1 MNEKRK
7 CQKCG
12 LLIDSDLPT
21 CPYCGYKQEEII
33 VNNNEKEEK
42 KEETQENYK
51 KANVFAFSRQD
62 IYLNRNKNLVLFFVG
77 FLGLQIISL
86 FLSIILLTFNQYLA
100 SFSTKGLAF
109 LNFATYFVT
118 LGAMV
123 LIINSNDI
131 FNFLRPFKKKRTYL
145 YGIAYGLILVIV
157 SSFVSTIMSF
167 LTSNTSVNNNESGI
181 NSITISF
188 PILSIIVF
196 GILGP
201 ICEEIT
207 YRVGLFSSI
216 SRKLKFVWAYIITI
230 LIFGLIHFDFT
241 ALFSDN
247 LSSLIIEFSNLP
259 TYLVS
264 GLLLCYFY
272 HKEGFGVSSIAHIF
286 NNMLS
291 LILTLLSS
299 YLF

>member
-21 CPYCGYKQEEII
+21 CPYCGYKQEEIVENKVI
-33 VNNNEKEEK
+33 KEEK
-42 KEETQENYK
+42 IESVENNAK
-51 KANVFAFSRQD
+51 PNVFAFTRQD
-62 IYLNRNKNLVLFFVG
+62 IYLERNKNLVLFFVG
-77 FLGLQIISL
+77 FLGLQLISL
-86 FLSIILLTFNQYLA
+86 FLSIILVAFNPYLA
-100 SFSTKGLAF
+100 SFSTKGLAY
-109 LNFATYFVT
+109 LNFATYFIT
-118 LGAMV
+118 FGAMIF
-123 LIINSNDI
+123 IINSNDI
-131 FNFLRPFKKKRTYL
+131 LKFLVPFKKKRTYL

-181 NSITISF
+181 NSITVTF
-188 PILSIIVF
+188 PFLSIIVF
-196 GILGP
+196 GLLGP
-201 ICEEIT
+201 LCEEIT
-207 YRVGLFSSI
+207 YRIGLFSSI
-216 SRKLKFVWAYIITI
+216 SKKLKPIWAYIITI
-230 LIFGLIHFDFT
+230 LIFGFIHFDFT
-241 ALFSDN
+241 SFLSSD
-247 LSSLIIEFSNLP
+247 LSSLIIELSNLP

-272 HKEGFGVSSIAHIF
+272 QKEGFGVSSIAHIF

>member
-12 LLIDSDLPT
+12 LLIDNDLPT
-21 CPYCGYKQEEII
+21 CPYCGYKQDEII
-33 VNNNEKEEK
+33 ENIEEKDEKVIENNQNEKP
-42 KEETQENYK
+42 
-51 KANVFAFSRQD
+51 NVFKFTRQE
-62 IYLNRNKNLVLFFVG
+62 IYLERNKNLLLFFVG

-86 FLSIILLTFNQYLA
+86 FLSVILVSLNPYLA

-109 LNFATYFVT
+109 LNFSTYFVT
-118 LGAMV
+118 FGAII
-123 LIINSNDI
+123 LIINGKDI
-131 FNFLRPFKKKRTYL
+131 SKFLIPFKKKRTYL

-157 SSFVSTIMSF
+157 SSFVSSIMSL
-167 LTSNTSVNNNESGI
+167 LTSNTSVNTNETGI
-181 NSITISF
+181 NTITTAF
-188 PILSIIVF
+188 PILSLIVF

-201 ICEEIT
+201 LCEEVT

-216 SRKLKFVWAYIITI
+216 SQKLKPLWAYLITI

-241 ALFSDN
+241 ALFSGNVDA
-247 LSSLIIEFSNLP
+247 LIIELSNLP

-272 HKEGFGVSSIAHIF
+272 TKEGFGVSSIAHIF
-286 NNMLS
+286 NNLLS
-291 LILTLLSS
+291 LLLTLISS
-299 YLF
+299 SLY